1 MTIRLA
7 KRMDVLKASEIREI
21 LKVTVRPEVISFAGG
36 LPAPELFPIEDIRRA
51 ANAVLDRSGR
61 EVLQYSPTEGHLP
74 LREAIAQRLRRD
86 GLELT
91 PAEILITSGSQ
102 QGLDMTAKLLL
113 DEGDVVL
120 CESPTYIGMIQAF
133 SVFRPRFVEVAT
145 DDDGLIPEDLE
156 HKLREFPQAKVL
168 YAIPSFQNPSG
179 RSWTAPRR
187 HDCMRVAS
195 QHGLL
200 VLEDNPYGELI
211 FEGEPMPLL
220 KAIDRDGLVLYL
232 GTFSKTFC
240 PGLRIAWVAGPAPL
254 IEKYVLL
261 KQAADLH
268 TSTFGQH
275 LLAEYLATCDI
286 DANIDRLRTL
296 YRARRDAMLAAIE
309 REFPPG
315 IRHTHPKGGLF
326 LWVELPAHVNAR
338 EVLERAL
345 TKNVAFVP
353 GGSFFP
359 NGGRENTLRLNYS
372 NMPEERIADGIQRL
386 GEVLRELIPAR

>member
-1 MTIRLA
+1 MGSEMCIR
-7 KRMDVLKASEIREI
+7 DSLKA
-21 LKVTVRPEVISFAGG
+21 V
-36 LPAPELFPIEDIRRA
+36 
-51 ANAVLDRSGR
+51 
-61 EVLQYSPTEGHLP
+61 
-74 LREAIAQRLRRD
+74 
-86 GLELT
+86 
-91 PAEILITSGSQ
+91 
-102 QGLDMTAKLLL
+102 
-113 DEGDVVL
+113 
-120 CESPTYIGMIQAF
+120 
-133 SVFRPRFVEVAT
+133 
-145 DDDGLIPEDLE
+145 
-156 HKLREFPQAKVL
+156 
-168 YAIPSFQNPSG
+168 
-179 RSWTAPRR
+179 
-187 HDCMRVAS
+187 
-195 QHGLL
+195 
-200 VLEDNPYGELI
+200 
-211 FEGEPMPLL
+211 
-220 KAIDRDGLVLYL
+220 DRDGLVLYL

-286 DANIDRLRTL
+286 DANIGRLRRL
-296 YRARRDAMLAAIE
+296 YRARRDAMLAAIA

-315 IRHTHPKGGLF
+315 TRHTHPRGGLF

-345 TKNVAFVP
+345 RKNVAFVP

-372 NMPEERIADGIQRL
+372 NMPEERIADGMRRL